1 MNTFPLTVASP
12 DGNLFHGEAVQL
24 TLRGSEGDLAVLAGH
39 IPFITAVKPGACRI
53 LLPDGT
59 EDRRRP
65 ADRRRRPR
73 DAAVRELP
81 LGRVKW
87 FYEKT
92 PLHRIR

>member
-59 EDRRRP
+59 ERAGKTDGGLLTVDIEGERIFLTGP
-65 ADRRRRPR
+65 A
-73 DAAVRELP
+73 VCTFTGEV
-81 LGRVKW
+81 G
-87 FYEKT
+87 E
-92 PLHRIR
+92 

>member
-24 TLRGSEGDLAVLAGH
+24 MLRGSEGDLAVLAGH

-59 EDRRRP
+59 ERTGKTDGGLLTVA
-65 ADRRRRPR
+65 ADRVTLLSESFHW
-73 DAAVRELP
+73 DE
-81 LGRVKW
+81 
-87 FYEKT
+87 EK
-92 PLHRIR
+92 